1 MTKRVRVTLNG
12 IKVNTEGSDPGANL
26 EIYGDLFARRV
37 FVNQEIGE
45 FQEIAREHLWHRNES
60 DRVDISAGAIFV
72 TPGVVRDMIIEPG
85 EFLWLGGHLAEHDT
99 FGENDNLGFIDKKI
113 PHDAIQ
119 SGPQAVV
126 FRESD
131 QEAQVNFTLT
141 VL

>member
-1 MTKRVRVTLNG
+1 MTKRVRVLLIG
-12 IKVNTEGSDPGANL
+12 IKNNHTGDDPGGNL

-37 FVNQEIGE
+37 IVNEIGE
-45 FQEIAREHLWHRNES
+45 FQAIGTEHLWHANS
-60 DRVDISAGAIFV
+60 DARIDLSEGAIFPLNV
-72 TPGVVRDMIIEPG
+72 AREITIESG

-99 FGENDNLGFIDKKI
+99 FGPNDNLGFIDKKI

-119 SGPQAVV
+119 SGPQFVV

-131 QEAQVNFTLT
+131 QEAEVRFTTT